1 MNRKSVKIFGLG
13 LAIVLL
19 GCTPSPSVSAPPEAS
34 EAIVA
39 QAIEGPQSLPLTAQ
53 FQVNGQ
59 TTRLGEART
68 RRQTI
73 RLEEARTPREQE
85 IGLMFRRRLGANRG
99 MLFTFDSVR
108 PLRFWM
114 RNTLIPLDMVFL
126 RDGVIRGIVTS
137 APPCT
142 TPTCPTYGPNTPTNQ
157 VIELRGGRA
166 AELGLRVGQRLEI
179 KPIN

>member
-1 MNRKSVKIFGLG
+1 MNRNFVKAFSLG

-19 GCTPSPSVSAPPEAS
+19 GCSPSPSISVPPAD

-39 QAIEGPQSLPLTAQ
+39 QAINGPQSLPLTLQ
-53 FQVNGQ
+53 F
-59 TTRLGEART
+59 EAGG
-68 RRQTI
+68 QTI
-73 RLEEARTPREQE
+73 RLEEARTPRQRE

-99 MLFTFDSVR
+99 MLFTFESVQ

-126 RDGVIRGIVTS
+126 RNGVIQGIVRS
-137 APPCT
+137 APSCT
-142 TPTCPTYGPNTPTNQ
+142 TPICPTYGPDAPSNQ

-179 KPIN
+179 EPIN